1 MNVVSQDITH
11 FAQVFSQ
18 WGDAY
23 GRQLVRALALLVVVL
38 LLTKLVGRLLR
49 VILLK
54 LGLPQ
59 AKATIA
65 VTMLHILVI
74 IFLTLFTLAE
84 LGFPTLSL
92 FRVAV
97 AVLLAGTAA
106 FIIVKPYIPQLPFK
120 IGHTIQMGDLLGKV
134 EAITLINTQLK
145 TFDGKT
151 VFIPN
156 QKILGNELVN
166 FSFTPTRRVDLHFY
180 IGYQEDLA
188 RVREI
193 VKGVLEE
200 DERVREKPVPRVVL
214 SKLTPDHMEVTAR
227 FWVLNKHFLLSRW
240 ELTERAML
248 KLKEAGIEMAPRRME
263 IRGENRPGAEQAT
276 SAGEVA

>member
-1 MNVVSQDITH
+1 MDVVSQDLSHVVQI
-11 FAQVFSQ
+11 FSQ

-38 LLTKLVGRLLR
+38 LLTKLMGRLLR
-49 VILLK
+49 AILLK
-54 LGLPQ
+54 LGLAQ

-65 VTMLHILVI
+65 VTLLHILVI

-84 LGFPTLSL
+84 LGFPTQSL
-92 FRVAV
+92 FRVAM
-97 AVLLAGTAA
+97 AVLLAGAAA
-106 FIIVKPYIPQLPFK
+106 FIIIRPYIPQLPFK

-156 QKILGNELVN
+156 QKILGSELVN

-180 IGYQEDLA
+180 IGYQEDLG

-200 DERVREKPVPRVVL
+200 DERVREKPVPRVVI
-214 SKLTPDHMEVTAR
+214 SKLTPDYIEVTAR
-227 FWVLNKHFLLSRW
+227 FWVLNKHYLLSRW

-263 IRGENRPGAEQAT
+263 LMGERRPGRDRTAEE
-276 SAGEVA
+276 GEVA